1 MDLAALFRDDMN
13 AAQSRASDF
22 STMYNAREKHL
33 SDLYK
38 QKLESDRYAQLTPHE
53 VNIKALEGD
62 RAKMMNTPEMRDA
75 YGMGQ
80 LGMFGEQFAK
90 GTKALGTLDSDIT
103 AGNAE
108 NNQKTMT
115 ALITKFSQMAD
126 FADAAHMH
134 GGDQAVIANL
144 PPEIAEMYQKELAT
158 GKSGKEIINGFRT
171 KIGQVKDQMMRN
183 ASYDPKYYAEERL
196 HRMDNDA
203 RLKEAGIRASS
214 AADDRAANP
223 NQWKLVEQYTILTR
237 QLKVKIDQMIATGQ
251 TPPKELL
258 EQYGTAKKILNSV
271 TNKTTYST
279 NPYAGMMP
287 GMPTEIK
294 KTTVMGQSGSKGPAP
309 GTPENPIK
317 LD

>member
-1 MDLAALFRDDMN
+1 
-13 AAQSRASDF
+13 
-22 STMYNAREKHL
+22 
-33 SDLYK
+33 
-38 QKLESDRYAQLTPHE
+38 
-53 VNIKALEGD
+53 
-62 RAKMMNTPEMRDA
+62 
-75 YGMGQ
+75 
-80 LGMFGEQFAK
+80 
-90 GTKALGTLDSDIT
+90 
-103 AGNAE
+103 
-108 NNQKTMT
+108 
-115 ALITKFSQMAD
+115 MAD

-134 GGDQAVIANL
+134 GGDQAVIASL
-144 PPEIAEMYQKELAT
+144 PPEIAEMYKKELAT

-171 KIGQVKDQMMRN
+171 KIGQIKDQMMRN

-196 HRMDNDA
+196 HKMDNEA
-203 RLKEAGIRASS
+203 RLKEAGIHAASS
-214 AADDRAANP
+214 AADRAANP
-223 NQWKLVEQYTILTR
+223 NQWKLIEQYTMLTR